1 MVYGPAPMASD
12 TRVVCISRAAAAGG
26 EEIGWIVAQRL
37 GVRYVDEE
45 IIELAA
51 EHAGIQPTVV
61 AEVEAPKSIVRRV
74 VEALDAIGSG
84 TPPRSWSVRPSRKA
98 VRALIREAIQEMAE
112 RGEAVIVAH
121 AASMALGP
129 RPGVLRVLVTG
140 SPSVRAER
148 LHHTGLP
155 PKDAEASITESDR
168 GRRKYLE
175 DFYGVA
181 DEQPT
186 HYDLV
191 INTDR
196 LDLDRAV
203 ALVLAALGS

>member
-1 MVYGPAPMASD
+1 MDYGSAPMAGE

-37 GVRYVDEE
+37 GLRYVDEE

-51 EHAGIQPTVV
+51 EHANVASTVV

-84 TPPRSWSVRPSRKA
+84 TPPRSWSLRPSRKA
-98 VRALIREAIQEMAE
+98 VRTLIRGAIQEVAD

-140 SPSVRAER
+140 SPAVRAER

-155 PKDAEASITESDR
+155 PKDAEASIAESDR
-168 GRRKYLE
+168 GRQKYLE

-181 DEQPT
+181 DEHPT
-186 HYDLV
+186 YYDLV

-196 LDLDRAV
+196 LDVERAV
-203 ALVLAALGS
+203 AVVLASLGS